1 MEDNNIVKKLS
12 STKLYPYEKENPNI
26 IRENLMYEKEDKIRG
41 ESTSED
47 DHQADLIND
56 QAFPNYED
64 GSDKEN
70 LKATLEDVPNRE
82 NRNCFQ
88 RWFHKMT
95 GGSLRGSIFAVA
107 SVSFGGGCLA
117 FPAAIAKVGPFIGFL
132 IFVFSA
138 YVSYLTTFY
147 LVETGIKRKIHDYNQ
162 LVIQA
167 IGNKWR
173 IFADINNIVLCFGV
187 IMSYQYMVYE
197 FLQLVLNQ
205 LFGIEISDMNKLIIV
220 LICCFAI
227 QIPLSLLKNVSILQ
241 YASLT
246 ATVSLCYCIVVI
258 IIETPYYYKQNYGTA
273 EDFKLSWTNPH
284 GVGWNWLN
292 CLSTFLFG
300 FCVHNG
306 LFQVFMEMDRPNFR
320 RSMKVVNRATII
332 EIVLYFSISFGG
344 FFSMYY
350 KSPDVYLKRPDLT
363 GFDDYFMLI
372 AKIALIVVLN
382 CCGAINYNIMRLSVR
397 SMVFN
402 NEIPSFWTDF
412 SITVA
417 VYLVSNTITF
427 FVKDASTILGFV
439 GGISTVVISF
449 ACPIL
454 IRIYLGFYQ
463 KGSWKIYLNYVF
475 LGVMCL
481 AGVACTIKAAVDYVQ
496 AL

>member
-1 MEDNNIVKKLS
+1 MEINNLVTKQS
-12 STKLYPYEKENPNI
+12 SSKLYPYEKENPDI
-26 IRENLMYEKEDKIRG
+26 IRENLLYEKEDRRR
-41 ESTSED
+41 ESTSEEEKND
-47 DHQADLIND
+47 DLIND
-56 QAFPNYED
+56 QFN
-64 GSDKEN
+64 SDEASDNKD
-70 LKATLEDVPNRE
+70 LLRATLEDVPNRE
-82 NRNCFQ
+82 NRNCLD
-88 RWFHKMT
+88 RWFHKIS

-132 IFVFSA
+132 IFCFSA
-138 YVSYLTTFY
+138 YVSYLTVVY
-147 LVETGIKRKIHDYNQ
+147 LVETGIKRKIHDYNE
-162 LVIQA
+162 LVVQA

-197 FLQLVLNQ
+197 FLQIVLNQ
-205 LFGIEISDMNKLIIV
+205 LFGIETNDLNKLIIV
-220 LICCFAI
+220 LICCFGI

-258 IIETPYYYKQNYGTA
+258 IIETPYYFQQNYGTS
-273 EDFKLSWTNPH
+273 EEFKLSWTNPN
-284 GVGWNWLN
+284 GIGWNWLN

-306 LFQVFMEMDRPNFR
+306 LFQVFMEMDRPNLR

-350 KSPDVYLKRPDLT
+350 KSPDVYLKRPDLI
-363 GFDDYFMLI
+363 GFNDYFMLI

-397 SMVFN
+397 SMVFDN
-402 NEIPSFWTDF
+402 QIPSFWTDF
-412 SITVA
+412 AITVV
-417 VYLVSNTITF
+417 VYIVSNTITF
-427 FVKDASTILGFV
+427 FVKDASTLLGFV

-454 IRIYLGFYQ
+454 IRIYLGTYE

-481 AGVACTIKAAVDYVQ
+481 AGVACTVKAVVDYIQ
-496 AL
+496 QI